1 MRDTSL
7 KWLTRAAVLLA
18 LTLAF
23 QSLRLGQA
31 VTGSAV
37 NAMLLTAAVVIG
49 PWGAAAIGLMTPV
62 TAFFL
67 GALNPVLAPAIPF
80 IMAGNATLV
89 LVFGY
94 GRKVN
99 LYLALIMAA
108 TSKYLLLS
116 AAVTYIINVP
126 GPVSIA
132 LRVPQLFTALGGG
145 LVALLILEGLTT
157 AGVVP
162 RNIWPGLGPRL
173 RR

>member
-1 MRDTSL
+1 MRVSGS
-7 KWLTRAAVLLA
+7 KWLARAAVLLA
-18 LTLAF
+18 LTLVF

-31 VTGSAV
+31 VTGTAV

-49 PWGAAAIGLMTPV
+49 PWGAAVIGLLTPV

-67 GALNPVLAPAIPF
+67 GVLNPILAPAIPF
-80 IMAGNATLV
+80 IMAGNALLV

-94 GRKVN
+94 GRKLN
-99 LYLALIMAA
+99 LYLALVGGAVA
-108 TSKYLLLS
+108 KYLLLS
-116 AAVTYIINVP
+116 AAVIHIINVP

-145 LVALLILEGLTT
+145 LVALLLLEGLAS
-157 AGVVP
+157 AGLVP
-162 RNIWPGLGPRL
+162 RSLWPGLRLRL